1 MALSPA
7 AVETVP
13 ETPAPGAPADTQE
26 AARRDGAE
34 TPEGS
39 PSTTL
44 ALLQAEMDS
53 VVKSM
58 SDLVKVKDEDQI
70 TPYVKDP
77 ESGGEVDVAKE
88 QLGVLVKIQHDLKR
102 QQVVQQ
108 ATLTSQFLLGK
119 MQETM
124 SKLLTERSKDFE
136 RQRKE
141 MMLYM
146 EKESN
151 LHQNSMDQIE
161 NVVEKVGTTLD
172 QFTSS
177 LTTLS
182 ATIKDLSADQ
192 RTQGRD
198 HLDILGRIHYE
209 IQGTKEL
216 TGHVRSNTL
225 STSKEIKALIWQVGE
240 LRSGSTDSSGT
251 VSSNKGSLLY
261 LISEDLKTST
271 QSVLDAM
278 ATSVKALKETVEAGV
293 NPEKS
298 LKRVFQE
305 YQEQQRAE
313 DQRKE
318 EARLQKEQED
328 QERQQLVTMIHPYTG
343 QQMQLTGEQREQFI
357 RDLATM
363 KPTDFMSNV
372 PVGTGSMGAGP
383 THIPMW
389 GFPPGP
395 PTTMGFGTMGTP
407 ATPSTPNP
415 QGHVPSFVAPATLP
429 VISKPT
435 SSRRWNERQY
445 LRRYH
450 TFDVLRWCG
459 DCISLSQSQI
469 STACSFGSSLVWK

>member
-1 MALSPA
+1 MSLSPVA
-7 AVETVP
+7 ADTAP
-13 ETPAPGAPADTQE
+13 ETAAPGVTADTKE
-26 AARRDGAE
+26 AARHDGAE
-34 TPEGS
+34 TAEGS

-53 VVKSM
+53 VVKST
-58 SDLVKVKDEDQI
+58 SDLVKVKEEDQI

-108 ATLTSQFLLGK
+108 ASLTSQFLLGK

-124 SKLLTERSKDFE
+124 AKLLTERSKDFE

-172 QFTSS
+172 QFTAS

-198 HLDILGRIHYE
+198 HLDMLGRIHYE
-209 IQGTKEL
+209 TQGTKEL
-216 TGHVRSNTL
+216 IGHVRSNTP

-251 VSSNKGSLLY
+251 VSANKGSLLF

-271 QSVLDAM
+271 QSVLDAI
-278 ATSVKALKETVEAGV
+278 ATSVKSLNETVEAGV

-298 LKRVFQE
+298 LKRKFQA

-313 DQRKE
+313 NQRKE
-318 EARLQKEQED
+318 EERLQKEQEE

-372 PVGTGSMGAGP
+372 PVGTGTMSAGP
-383 THIPMW
+383 PPMPMW

-395 PTTMGFGTMGTP
+395 PTAMGFGAMGTP
-407 ATPSTPNP
+407 STPSTPNP
-415 QGHVPSFVAPATLP
+415 QGHVPPFAAPATLP

-435 SSRRWNERQY
+435 SS
-445 LRRYH
+445 
-450 TFDVLRWCG
+450 
-459 DCISLSQSQI
+459 
-469 STACSFGSSLVWK
+469 

>member
-1 MALSPA
+1 MSLSPA
-7 AVETVP
+7 AVETLP
-13 ETPAPGAPADTQE
+13 ETPAPGVPADTQE

-77 ESGGEVDVAKE
+77 ESSGEVDVAKE
-88 QLGVLVKIQHDLKR
+88 QLDVLVKIQHDLKR

-119 MQETM
+119 MQESM
-124 SKLLTERSKDFE
+124 SKLLTERSNDFE
-136 RQRKE
+136 RQRKA
-141 MMLYM
+141 MMFYM

-161 NVVEKVGTTLD
+161 TVVEKVGTTLD
-172 QFTSS
+172 QFTPS

-182 ATIKDLSADQ
+182 ATIKDLS
-192 RTQGRD
+192 
-198 HLDILGRIHYE
+198 DILGRIHYE
-209 IQGTKEL
+209 IQGTKGL
-216 TGHVRSNTL
+216 TEHVRSNTL
-225 STSKEIKALIWQVGE
+225 STSKEVKALSWQVGE

-298 LKRVFQE
+298 LKRKFQE

-363 KPTDFMSNV
+363 KPTDFTSNV
-372 PVGTGSMGAGP
+372 PVGTGCMSAGP

-435 SSRRWNERQY
+435 SS
-445 LRRYH
+445 
-450 TFDVLRWCG
+450 
-459 DCISLSQSQI
+459 
-469 STACSFGSSLVWK
+469 

>member
-1 MALSPA
+1 MSLSPA

-13 ETPAPGAPADTQE
+13 ETPAPGVTAETQE

-209 IQGTKEL
+209 IQGAKEL

-251 VSSNKGSLLY
+251 VSSNKSSLLY

-298 LKRVFQE
+298 LKRKFQE

-429 VISKPT
+429 VISKPP
-435 SSRRWNERQY
+435 SS
-445 LRRYH
+445 
-450 TFDVLRWCG
+450 
-459 DCISLSQSQI
+459 
-469 STACSFGSSLVWK
+469 

>member
-1 MALSPA
+1 MSFSPA

-13 ETPAPGAPADTQE
+13 ETPAPGVPADTQE

-77 ESGGEVDVAKE
+77 ESSGEVDVAKE

-161 NVVEKVGTTLD
+161 NVVEKVGTTLH

-261 LISEDLKTST
+261 LIT
-271 QSVLDAM
+271 
-278 ATSVKALKETVEAGV
+278 EA
-293 NPEKS
+293 
-298 LKRVFQE
+298 
-305 YQEQQRAE
+305 
-313 DQRKE
+313 
-318 EARLQKEQED
+318 
-328 QERQQLVTMIHPYTG
+328 
-343 QQMQLTGEQREQFI
+343 
-357 RDLATM
+357 
-363 KPTDFMSNV
+363 
-372 PVGTGSMGAGP
+372 
-383 THIPMW
+383 
-389 GFPPGP
+389 
-395 PTTMGFGTMGTP
+395 
-407 ATPSTPNP
+407 
-415 QGHVPSFVAPATLP
+415 
-429 VISKPT
+429 
-435 SSRRWNERQY
+435 
-445 LRRYH
+445 
-450 TFDVLRWCG
+450 
-459 DCISLSQSQI
+459 
-469 STACSFGSSLVWK
+469 